1 MCSAVSRHEN
11 IKKAFTARWI
21 NKSVLPRRLLSSMS
35 KVNVANVIDK
45 AKGRD
50 GVEIR
55 HKAQEKREEDTTRL
69 TMVGS
74 NLLDMQCTGTPHA
87 HELI

>member
-1 MCSAVSRHEN
+1 MHTLN
-11 IKKAFTARWI
+11 
-21 NKSVLPRRLLSSMS
+21 VL
-35 KVNVANVIDK
+35 NAGDK

-55 HKAQEKREEDTTRL
+55 HKAEEKREKNAIRL
-69 TMVGS
+69 TMVGL
-74 NLLDMQCTGTPHA
+74 NLLDMQGTGTPHA